1 MRGKSLTRIGRMQA
15 IVARAGMAAGIG
27 VQCYPHM
34 LLHARGFVL
43 PEAGT
48 DTRLSQDDLGH
59 RDIKSTVIYTET
71 SQRRLSGVRVRWSLG
86 N

>member
-1 MRGKSLTRIGRMQA
+1 
-15 IVARAGMAAGIG
+15 
-27 VQCYPHM
+27 M

-48 DTRLSQDDLGH
+48 DTRLIQDCLGH
-59 RDIKSTVIYTET
+59 RDIKSTAIHTET